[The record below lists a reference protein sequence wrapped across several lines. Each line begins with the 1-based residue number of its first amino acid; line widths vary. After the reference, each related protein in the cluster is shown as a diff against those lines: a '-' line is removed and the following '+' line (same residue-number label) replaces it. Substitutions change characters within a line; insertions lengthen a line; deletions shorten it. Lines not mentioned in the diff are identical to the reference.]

1 MSLHNI
7 CALLSRALSAAANN
21 EICRIGRDLF
31 NFNRSAKESNSIYVI
46 KCAPFKEHNWLNEDT
61 ELAYH
66 GCLVEVL
73 TENKFGN
80 IFMPQAVI
88 HSRESKIYEIISV
101 TSNSIIFASSRPNS
115 WIFHAKIYLHLI
127 GIPLNDSL
135 RIINAYL
142 AYPWKGKSF
151 KMMVLIHLRC

>member
-21 EICRIGRDLF
+21 KICRIGRDLF

-73 TENKFGN
+73 SETNSE
-80 IFMPQAVI
+80 IF
-88 HSRESKIYEIISV
+88 
-101 TSNSIIFASSRPNS
+101 SSPRLLYTRV
-115 WIFHAKIYLHLI
+115 KV
-127 GIPLNDSL
+127 
-135 RIINAYL
+135 
-142 AYPWKGKSF
+142 KST
-151 KMMVLIHLRC
+151 R